1 MYFWAKVPNGTAQ
14 WITVVWVIYSSKAI
28 HVEKIKFMYNYTND
42 AHEKAWKIILC
53 IPQPEPGLELMS
65 SNKGYM

>member
-1 MYFWAKVPNGTAQ
+1 
-14 WITVVWVIYSSKAI
+14 
-28 HVEKIKFMYNYTND
+28 MYNYTILTTLND